1 MSLMMYNY
9 FIVRLFIM
17 CVFLCF
23 RKNIVWGLNNEY
35 DLGIIYRV
43 MKIVTYIILVVLEDF
58 VKILKSL

>member
-23 RKNIVWGLNNEY
+23 RKNIVWGLNNGD

-43 MKIVTYIILVVLEDF
+43 MRIVMYIILVVLEDF

>member
-43 MKIVTYIILVVLEDF
+43 MRIVMYIILVVLEDF